1 MTMGPDH
8 QYELESFSTENIPP
22 FHFQKRYGEINWR
35 KLSSIDLDRVVRD
48 LDFVTLQENI
58 SAVTFCNVDAVGDI
72 DPLFAKLLKLAQ
84 YTIEYLLHS
93 QEYLQSVV
101 ENLENKV
108 VEGSRSI
115 NLLKNNLQDSNSN
128 VDKYKAESKK
138 RKKII
143 QQQQLLIE
151 SGASSFYQ
159 CPHCEKAFMNAS
171 FLQGHMQR
179 RHPGSTAY
187 IGDVIQHAEREQK
200 KLGAHISALESEL
213 KKDRQ
218 DFELKLER
226 ANKEKLLWEQKSQ
239 EEMSA
244 WKQKEEEKWL
254 KQVEE
259 LKSAFSTDIDNLKT
273 KEVQY
278 QQTIEELEDKLNQ
291 SQSNLGVLQD
301 DYREEKRKIK
311 NYGSRMKSLEQEN
324 VGKDEAIESLF
335 EEIRQVK
342 QNADKRLSEQDK
354 RLKNSYFASKSPKTV
369 KKKPVA
375 KKTKPIIKPSIPVV
389 VSKPL
394 ESENVD
400 FRADY
405 DEMVRRYKPFV
416 LELLDDKLNKC
427 GVDPL
432 ARGIAKNMLTNKLV
446 VLKKERQQK
455 SKNDPNYYQIRNS
468 IKQKLEQE
476 VEKEMAKMTPKK
488 TKKKKRSRSSPIRK
502 AKQTPESF
510 FDSSHD
516 DETDSRSHNEAAPV
530 YSTPIRK
537 SKKARAR
544 SSPPSPKLSEIK
556 SRAKESDLGGSLR
569 DDVSSPW
576 DDSDD
581 RRTPEVKNDTIV
593 PSNKYEDVWDD
604 ESSDESSRPKQEKVK
619 KLAAE
624 LDIKLAQGKP
634 PPKGGG
640 IKLVQS
646 EASNVQPF
654 DLSDDDLFSVSS
666 QEKQPKPAP
675 RNNKGGTGS
684 VSGTSVW
691 GSGDK
696 KATSTGQSTKASD
709 FDDLTLS
716 DLSM

>member
-1 MTMGPDH
+1 MTSGPDH

-35 KLSSIDLDRVVRD
+35 KLSSIDLDRVVRE

-58 SAVTFCNVDAVGDI
+58 SAVTFCNVDAVGDV
-72 DPLFAKLLKLAQ
+72 DPLFAKLLKMAQ

-93 QEYLQSVV
+93 QDYLQSVV

-108 VEGSRSI
+108 LEGSRSI
-115 NLLKNNLQDSNSN
+115 NVLKNSLQDSNSN

-187 IGDVIQHAEREQK
+187 IGDVIQHAEKEQQ
-200 KLGAHISALESEL
+200 KLGAHIVALESEL

-218 DFELKLER
+218 DFELKLQQ

-254 KQVEE
+254 KQVDE

-324 VGKDEAIESLF
+324 VGKDEAIETLF

-342 QNADKRLSEQDK
+342 QHADKRLTEQDK
-354 RLKNSYFASKSPKTV
+354 RLKNTYFATKSPKTA
-369 KKKPVA
+369 KKKLVE
-375 KKTKPIIKPSIPVV
+375 KKPKPIIKPSAPVV
-389 VSKPL
+389 VSKPQ
-394 ESENVD
+394 ESEQVD
-400 FRADY
+400 FRENY
-405 DEMVRRYKPFV
+405 DEMLKRYKPFV

-432 ARGIAKNMLTNKLV
+432 ARGIPKNMLTNKLV

-476 VEKEMAKMTPKK
+476 VEKEVAKMTPK
-488 TKKKKRSRSSPIRK
+488 KKKKRSRSSPIRK
-502 AKQTPESF
+502 VKQAPESF
-510 FDSSHD
+510 FSDSSD
-516 DETDSRSHNEAAPV
+516 NEEEEKAAPV
-530 YSTPIRK
+530 YSTPIKK
-537 SKKARAR
+537 SKKMKSK

-556 SRAKESDLGGSLR
+556 SRRDSDLGGSLK
-569 DDVSSPW
+569 DDFSSPW
-576 DDSDD
+576 DDSGD
-581 RRTPEVKNDTIV
+581 EKEKVKVDTIV
-593 PSNKYEDVWDD
+593 PSSKYDDVWDD
-604 ESSDESSRPKQEKVK
+604 ESIDSEEKPKQEKVK
-619 KLAAE
+619 QLAKE
-624 LDIKLAQGKP
+624 LDRKLAQGKP

-640 IKLVQS
+640 VKLVQS
-646 EASNVQPF
+646 EAVQPF

-666 QEKQPKPAP
+666 QEKVADKQPKPAP
-675 RNNKGGTGS
+675 RNKGGTGS
-684 VSGTSVW
+684 ASGTSVW
-691 GSGDK
+691 GTEQKG
-696 KATSTGQSTKASD
+696 AGSTGQSTKASD